1 MCVVSA
7 LRVLWAAVGASPR
20 ALRGARRRTGA
31 GASTLDP
38 RAASFL
44 PAGESSE
51 QGVSWKVRGGTAA
64 RLSPEQAPLLRSLP
78 AAGSREGV
86 LLISAY
92 AVPPGL
98 GRLRQETFRRARTR
112 TALSGPLHA
121 SRRHLQP
128 SSRRGYRY
136 PRRVSLEGLCPPQ
149 QAPHHDALSRRVPA
163 AVPAACS
170 PQGLPAH
177 SLLRLARPSP
187 ARCAASGLPRA
198 IGGRTSAD
206 SNNVCSYIHPAALS
220 LLSGTHA
227 RDRAAHRTA
236 TPGGGAAP

>member
-7 LRVLWAAVGASPR
+7 LRVLWAAVAASPR
-20 ALRGARRRTGA
+20 ALRGTRRRTGA

-44 PAGESSE
+44 PAGESPE

-136 PRRVSLEGLCPPQ
+136 PRRVPLEGLCAPQ
-149 QAPHHDALSRRVPA
+149 QAPHHDALARKVPA
-163 AVPAACS
+163 TFSAACS

-177 SLLRLARPSP
+177 PLLRLARPSP
-187 ARCAASGLPRA
+187 ARCAAPSLPHA
-198 IGGRTSAD
+198 VGGRTFARSGNARGHA
-206 SNNVCSYIHPAALS
+206 HPVALS

-227 RDRAAHRTA
+227 PD
-236 TPGGGAAP
+236 